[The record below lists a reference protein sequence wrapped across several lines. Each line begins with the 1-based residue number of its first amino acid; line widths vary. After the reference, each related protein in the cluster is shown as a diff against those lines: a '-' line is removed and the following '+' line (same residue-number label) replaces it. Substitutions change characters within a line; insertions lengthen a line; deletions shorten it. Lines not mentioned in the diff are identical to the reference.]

1 MTTDWSTLK
10 DVRWKFML
18 PIIQYQLDADNPTAV
33 NESKLLELAEAN
45 KDIIEGGNEQL
56 FINAVVKDYEDFL
69 ASN

>member
-1 MTTDWSTLK
+1 MTAPDADT
-10 DVRWKFML
+10 RWKIVL

-45 KDIIEGGNEQL
+45 KDIISGGNEQL
-56 FINAVVKDYEDFL
+56 FIDAVVKDYEDFL